1 MIFRFSD
8 GGEFE
13 RTTERDRERERQRE
27 KDTLSRTAIDQREC
41 NMHWS
46 YLTQTCI
53 VVAYQCSLSRH
64 IVIIG
69 RGDT

>member
-1 MIFRFSD
+1 MNFRFSD

-13 RTTERDRERERQRE
+13 RTTERDRERDGENE
-27 KDTLSRTAIDQREC
+27 GHTLSRTAIDQREC

-53 VVAYQCSLSRH
+53 VIAYQWSLSRR

-69 RGDT
+69 RGGT